1 MTSEH
6 KINRM
11 YKYFGK
17 SGSGKK
23 CKDCTNLIRAERGN
37 HRVSKCLVYG
47 DTFSEASDWKQ
58 SHKACGM
65 INREYDGRPVIRMFE
80 PRSKADEQIGG
91 QMSLFEEGILND
103 NSG

>member
-23 CKDCTNLIRAERGN
+23 CKDCSNLIRVERGN

-58 SHKACGM
+58 SHCACGM
-65 INREYDGRPVIRMFE
+65 LNRSYDGRPIIEICE
-80 PRSKADEQIGG
+80 PRHKTDEQIEG
-91 QMSLFEEGILND
+91 QMVLPI
-103 NSG
+103 

>member
-1 MTSEH
+1 MTSEQ

-17 SGSGKK
+17 SGSDKK
-23 CKDCTNLIRAERGN
+23 CKDCSNLIRVECGN
-37 HRVSKCLVYG
+37 RRVSKCLVYG

-65 INREYDGRPVIRMFE
+65 LNQYYDGRPIIEIYEQR
-80 PRSKADEQIGG
+80 RKADEQIEG
-91 QMSLFEEGILND
+91 QMVLPI
-103 NSG
+103 

>member
-1 MTSEH
+1 MTSEQ

-17 SGSGKK
+17 SESGKK
-23 CKDCTNLIRAERGN
+23 CKDCSNLIRVERGN

-47 DTFSEASDWKQ
+47 DTFSEASDWKR

-65 INREYDGRPVIRMFE
+65 INQSYDGRPIIEICER
-80 PRSKADEQIGG
+80 RHKADEQIEG
-91 QMSLFEEGILND
+91 QMVLPIIPEV
-103 NSG
+103 

>member
-1 MTSEH
+1 MTSEQ
-6 KINRM
+6 KISRM

-23 CKDCTNLIRAERGN
+23 CKECSNLIRVERGN

-58 SHKACGM
+58 SHNACGM
-65 INREYDGRPVIRMFE
+65 LNQYYDGRPIIEICE
-80 PRSKADEQIGG
+80 PRHKADVQIEG
-91 QMSLFEEGILND
+91 QMTLQIIPEV
-103 NSG
+103 